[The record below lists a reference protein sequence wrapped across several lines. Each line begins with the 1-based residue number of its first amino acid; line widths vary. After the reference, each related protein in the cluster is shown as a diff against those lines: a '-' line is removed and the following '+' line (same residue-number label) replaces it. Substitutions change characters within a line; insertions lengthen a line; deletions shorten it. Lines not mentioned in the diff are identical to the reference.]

1 VTEEVAAARGALM
14 TSIKMLGALAA
25 SPSQDEEVSTYAVQ
39 CFDRAA
45 VVYVQRLGKERAEEV
60 LTA

>member
-1 VTEEVAAARGALM
+1 VTEDVAAARSALM

-25 SPSQDEEVSTYAVQ
+25 SPSQDEEVSAYAVQ

-45 VVYVQRLGKERAEEV
+45 VVYVERLGKGRAEEV
-60 LTA
+60 VAT